1 MPKLQ
6 VDGRSVTVHEGATV
20 LDAARQLGI
29 EIPSLCHL
37 DGCEP
42 STSCLV
48 CVVRVNGTDRLVPSC
63 ATPAAEGMAVES
75 DASDVR
81 EARTMALEL
90 LLGDHLGECLAACER
105 VCPLDLDIPNMTR
118 RVQSGDLPAAVEDL
132 RSAVP
137 FPGVLGRVCT
147 ATCQTGCRQ
156 SAADTGLSIRNL
168 ERHVADHDRDSETPW
183 VPPCEE
189 DTGRRVAIVG
199 GGPGGLSA
207 AYFLRL
213 SGHAVTVYEKT
224 DRIGGRLRHA
234 FDEEVL
240 PADVL
245 DAELGVVERLG
256 AKIRLGAEPDLDAL
270 VEAFDAVVVAASTGS
285 GVPARAG
292 VFAAGDA
299 VRPTD
304 DPTRAMASG
313 KRAAASVD
321 LFLAG
326 AGAETPSKPFTSVM
340 GKLSETEMAELAKV
354 TADPAP
360 ALGGEPR
367 VLSFEAIA
375 GECARCLHC
384 DCRAASTCLLRRY
397 AEEYGASPTR
407 FRRKRKLFTRNL
419 DHPLVIYEPGKCIAC
434 GICVTVTTEMDEELG
449 LTFIGRGFD
458 VRVGVPFDA
467 PLRDALSRGAQR
479 AVISCPTG
487 ALAFRS
493 KP

>member
-1 MPKLQ
+1 
-6 VDGRSVTVHEGATV
+6 
-20 LDAARQLGI
+20 
-29 EIPSLCHL
+29 
-37 DGCEP
+37 
-42 STSCLV
+42 
-48 CVVRVNGTDRLVPSC
+48 
-63 ATPAAEGMAVES
+63 
-75 DASDVR
+75 
-81 EARTMALEL
+81 MALEL
-90 LLGDHLGECLAACER
+90 LLGDHLGECLAACQR
-105 VCPLDLDIPNMTR
+105 VCPLDLDIPGMIR
-118 RVQSGDLPAAVEDL
+118 RVQSGDLSAAVEDL
-132 RSAVP
+132 RSAAP

-156 SAADTGLSIRNL
+156 SAADTGLSIRNI

-199 GGPGGLSA
+199 GGPAGLSA

-213 SGHAVTVYEKT
+213 SGHAVTVYERE

-234 FDEEVL
+234 FDEALL

-245 DAELGVVERLG
+245 DAELGVIERLG
-256 AKIRLGAEPDLDAL
+256 TEIRLGAEPDLDAL
-270 VEAFDAVVVAASTGS
+270 VEAFDAVVVAAAIPGGAT
-285 GVPARAG
+285 PPAG

-313 KRAAASVD
+313 KRVAASVD
-321 LFLAG
+321 RFLAG
-326 AGAETPSKPFTSVM
+326 TGVETPTKAFSSVM

-354 TADPAP
+354 APSPPA

-367 VLSFEAIA
+367 VLSFESVA

-397 AEEYGASPTR
+397 ADEYGASPTR
-407 FRRKRKLFTRNL
+407 FRRKRKLFMRNL

-434 GICVTVTTEMDEELG
+434 GICVTVTTEMDEALG

-467 PLRDALSRGAQR
+467 PLRDALGRAAER